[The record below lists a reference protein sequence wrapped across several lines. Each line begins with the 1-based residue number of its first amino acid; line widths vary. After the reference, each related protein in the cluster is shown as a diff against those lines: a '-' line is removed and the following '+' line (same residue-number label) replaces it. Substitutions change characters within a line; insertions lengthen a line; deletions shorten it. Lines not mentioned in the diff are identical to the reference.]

1 MRRAGAPASVS
12 IVKARDSA
20 STWSSLR
27 PNGKSRSSSRKAWFQ
42 PARTMAKLRAS
53 TCDATGAARVVLAPV
68 SRRGRYAIAGKA
80 TGEVG
85 GLVLAGLSR
94 VFRQADADGSAIDA
108 CGFRNGSFDFMWR
121 AAHVHH
127 IQHNETTGCV
137 TRHLHTDGP
146 VRIVAA
152 GCRGRGKI
160 PGTHD
165 HAIGARRRTHR
176 GHRCNQS

>member
-27 PNGKSRSSSRKAWFQ
+27 PNGKSRSSSRKAWFH

-53 TCDATGAARVVLAPV
+53 TCDATGAARVVFAPV
-68 SRRGRYAIAGKA
+68 SRRDRYAIAGKA
-80 TGEVG
+80 IGEVL
-85 GLVLAGLSR
+85 GLVFAGLSR
-94 VFRQADADGSAIDA
+94 VFRQADADGSAVDA
-108 CGFRNGSFDFMWR
+108 CGFRNGSLDLVWR

-127 IQHNETTGCV
+127 IKHNETARLI
-137 TRHLHTDGP
+137 TRQLHTCRP

-165 HAIGARRRTHR
+165 HAIGARSGTHR
-176 GHRCNQS
+176 